1 MNPRNR
7 KPINRGSP
15 SVAAPPGVPG
25 AGTPLP
31 GRTGQADELK
41 ELLAFERAAMLEA
54 RSTEHVMQKKLA
66 EAQAGRGK
74 PGEAAR
80 SAMGRAK
87 APRNRDQPSSALM
100 RAQWERAQ
108 KDLERAQVSHDRE
121 AEQTEAKLTQLR
133 EALKIAQ
140 EAGASESQELKR
152 RAQIRILSGVAAT
165 VVVGVVIFAVI
176 QYLHRGLS
184 STPESHAAV
193 ERAVEAAPAGVIG
206 QAGAQ
211 SEFTQGISRLGRAF
225 SRFPGVDPETIMR
238 AVNKK
243 AASSGSSVCAFAW
256 NDGQPALQFGDQ
268 RGGNN
273 SLAATLSR
281 CADAVEKFR

>member
-15 SVAAPPGVPG
+15 SVAAPPGVSG

-100 RAQWERAQ
+100 NRWE
-108 KDLERAQVSHDRE
+108 SHSPRPCPSR
-121 AEQTEAKLTQLR
+121 TLLR
-133 EALKIAQ
+133 R
-140 EAGASESQELKR
+140 ESQL
-152 RAQIRILSGVAAT
+152 LNAT
-165 VVVGVVIFAVI
+165 
-176 QYLHRGLS
+176 RS
-184 STPESHAAV
+184 NP
-193 ERAVEAAPAGVIG
+193 
-206 QAGAQ
+206 
-211 SEFTQGISRLGRAF
+211 
-225 SRFPGVDPETIMR
+225 
-238 AVNKK
+238 
-243 AASSGSSVCAFAW
+243 
-256 NDGQPALQFGDQ
+256 
-268 RGGNN
+268 
-273 SLAATLSR
+273 
-281 CADAVEKFR
+281 